1 MEIIKE
7 ISGQEGKAI
16 DETKTLSQAPPLLF
30 DLTSL
35 QREANNRFGFS
46 AKNTVGLAQ
55 ALYDRHKLITYPRTD
70 SKFLPEDYVS
80 TVKETISSLQSVPNY
95 QEHCS
100 EALKL
105 NLISDKHKVFNDKKV
120 SDHFAIIPTGIAQK
134 KLSEPELK
142 LFDLI
147 VKRFLGVFF
156 PPAKY
161 LNTKRITTV
170 KNYAFKTEGKVLV
183 EPGWQKLYMD
193 SKSIQKESLIA
204 LDENV
209 DVTCENVKLDEL
221 ETKPPAHY
229 TEATLLSAMETAGRL
244 VEDEVQREAMVEKG
258 IGTPATRAGIIEE
271 LIKDNYLIRDGRDL
285 LISHSSSRLM
295 QLLDGLNIK
304 ELSMADL
311 TGEWE
316 YKLKQIEN
324 GKSDKDTFIKE
335 IRTMVSNIVEK
346 TKSFDSKTIPGDYA
360 NLNVPCPKCKGMVN
374 ETYKRYACINCDFS
388 ISKTPGARLLS
399 VTEAETFIKEKKL
412 GPLEGF
418 RSKRGF
424 LFAGTIVLTEDYK
437 LNFDFESADDDSLE
451 ELKYEEKDVIGNC
464 PQCSGDIVIHKTS
477 YICVNSVG
485 KNKSCSFRSGLTI
498 LQQTIS
504 TEQMTKL
511 LNEGRTDLLDS
522 FVSSR
527 TRRKFKAFLIL
538 KDDKTIGFEF
548 VSKAKKN

>member
-1 MEIIKE
+1 M
-7 ISGQEGKAI
+7 
-16 DETKTLSQAPPLLF
+16 
-30 DLTSL
+30 
-35 QREANNRFGFS
+35 
-46 AKNTVGLAQ
+46 
-55 ALYDRHKLITYPRTD
+55 
-70 SKFLPEDYVS
+70 
-80 TVKETISSLQSVPNY
+80 
-95 QEHCS
+95 
-100 EALKL
+100 
-105 NLISDKHKVFNDKKV
+105 
-120 SDHFAIIPTGIAQK
+120 
-134 KLSEPELK
+134 
-142 LFDLI
+142 
-147 VKRFLGVFF
+147 
-156 PPAKY
+156 
-161 LNTKRITTV
+161 NTKRITTV
-170 KNYAFKTEGKVLV
+170 KSYAFKTEGKVLV

-193 SKSIQKESLIA
+193 SKAILKESLVA
-204 LDENV
+204 LDGNV
-209 DVTCENVKLDEL
+209 NVTCGNVKLDEL

-229 TEATLLSAMETAGRL
+229 TEATLLSAMETAGKL
-244 VEDEVQREAMVEKG
+244 VEDENQREAMVEKG

-304 ELSMADL
+304 ELSRADL

-316 YKLKQIEN
+316 YKLKRIEN
-324 GKSDKDTFIKE
+324 GNSDKDTFIKE
-335 IRTMVSNIVEK
+335 IRAMVSNIVEK

-360 NLNVPCPKCKGMVN
+360 VLSVPCPKCKGIVN

-399 VTEAETFIKEKKL
+399 VIEAETFIKEKKL

-424 LFAGTIVLTEDYK
+424 LFAGTIVLTDDYK

-451 ELKYEEKDVIGNC
+451 ELNYEKKDVIGIC
-464 PQCSGDIVIHKTS
+464 PKCSGDVVIHKTS
-477 YICVNSVG
+477 YTCAKSVG

-511 LNEGRTDLLDS
+511 LTDGKTDLLDS